1 MQEVSKK
8 DFSEVQRLLRYFISR
23 SRTTDTSLKGVN
35 ARRRAGLVLKKWS
48 KNDKKRRNELLLR
61 QATKWVVRKI

>member
-8 DFSEVQRLLRYFISR
+8 DYSEVQRLLRYFISR

-48 KNDKKRRNELLLR
+48 KTDKKE
-61 QATKWVVRKI
+61 KK